1 MTAPVSQRPE
11 GPAPGS
17 AAMTEVWTMGELL
30 VEIMRPGVG
39 IGLGEAGVFRG
50 PFPSGAPGIF
60 IDTVARLGHAAGI
73 VSGVGDDAFGRCIL
87 ERLAAD
93 GVRTDLVEVVRGRA
107 TGVAFVAYQ
116 PDGSREFIYHFDGTP
131 AVMATAPDPA
141 LLGTPRWFHV
151 MGCSLLASEG
161 FRAEILT
168 TAERFAAAGARLSFD
183 PNLRP
188 ELLAGRS
195 IEAVAGPVLRRAAVL
210 LPGEEELRLLGG
222 ETTEDGCLE
231 ALFARYPVEIVVLK
245 RGARG
250 CTVVTRDA
258 RVDVAAFAV
267 RAIDPTGAGDC
278 FDAGFLCGLLE
289 GRDLQSAARL
299 AAAAGALNARAF
311 GPMEGRISR
320 RSVAALLRR
329 GPASKERVR
338 P

>member
-1 MTAPVSQRPE
+1 VAV
-11 GPAPGS
+11 
-17 AAMTEVWTMGELL
+17 MTEVWAMGELL
-30 VEIMRPGVG
+30 VEIMRPRVG
-39 IGLGEAGVFRG
+39 MGLGEAGAFRG

-93 GVRTDLVEVVRGRA
+93 GVRTDLVEVFGGRA
-107 TGVAFVAYQ
+107 TGVAFVAYRS
-116 PDGSREFIYHFDGTP
+116 DGSREFIYHFDGTP
-131 AVMATAPDPA
+131 AVMAKAPDPA

-168 TAERFAAAGARLSFD
+168 AAERFAAAGAQLSFD

-195 IEAVAGPVLRRAAVL
+195 VEAVAGPLLRRATVL

-222 ETTEDGCLE
+222 QATEDGCLE
-231 ALFARYPVEIVVLK
+231 ALFARYPVEIVVIK

-250 CTVVTRDA
+250 CTVVTRDG
-258 RVDVAAFAV
+258 RLDVPPFPV
-267 RAIDPTGAGDC
+267 RAVDPTGAGDC

-289 GRDLQSAARL
+289 GLDLEAAARL
-299 AAAAGALNARAF
+299 AAAAGAINARVF

-320 RSVAALLRR
+320 RSVAALLHRT
-329 GPASKERVR
+329 PSAR
-338 P
+338 PSE